1 MDLYPVLWQS
11 SGPQESSE
19 ELPSMKIYRLAHLAP
34 CPLPGIECGRDVSVI
49 LTRPRSS
56 AAEFKELWL
65 GSASLLYKFL
75 SLLRHWWPLCQLE
88 GVDLIVPAPAW
99 VLRISFLSS
108 SNLLLGSVLSS
119 ATEVAWDFCKPCSSC
134 STLFMQPAL
143 RPSASY
149 FHIPQFVL
157 RHFTCAHVCSC
168 HPSTLFMLTRS

>member
-1 MDLYPVLWQS
+1 MAD
-11 SGPQESSE
+11 
-19 ELPSMKIYRLAHLAP
+19 
-34 CPLPGIECGRDVSVI
+34 
-49 LTRPRSS
+49 
-56 AAEFKELWL
+56 
-65 GSASLLYKFL
+65 ASLRECVRRMRYDNKGEWISIHEKASGTQALFNLVPPLNSNKTA
-75 SLLRHWWPLCQLE
+75 SSRAVLLRLFSFVSMNTAIDDCF
-88 GVDLIVPAPAW
+88 VVPAPAC